1 LGSNPGFEISSV
13 SPLFQINVGPT
24 YEPCSGGYVT
34 KGKKMLFNQVEK
46 LVQDCLTNKIIM
58 MGGWEQAGRQGCI
71 PEPW

>member
-24 YEPCSGGYVT
+24 YEPWSGGYVT

-46 LVQDCLTNKIIM
+46 LVQVCLTNKIIM
-58 MGGWEQAGRQGCI
+58 MGGWEQAGRQG
-71 PEPW
+71 WHSRAW